1 MEISR
6 CLLSEEA
13 HLGEEDVKV
22 RPAVKFIGMV
32 NLHMTDLLFKS
43 ANLKVIVYI
52 SFYILIIFISG
63 LQITSLEIS
72 FLNSLKKLALRRDV

>member
-22 RPAVKFIGMV
+22 RLAVKFIGMV

-52 SFYILIIFISG
+52 SFYIIIFISG

>member
-52 SFYILIIFISG
+52 SFYIIIFISG

>member
-1 MEISR
+1 M
-6 CLLSEEA
+6 SEEA

-52 SFYILIIFISG
+52 SFYIIIFISG

>member
-13 HLGEEDVKV
+13 HLGEEDMKV
-22 RPAVKFIGMV
+22 RPAVIRMV
-32 NLHMTDLLFKS
+32 NPHVIDLLFKS

-52 SFYILIIFISG
+52 SFYIIIFLSG
-63 LQITSLEIS
+63 LQITSLEIN
-72 FLNSLKKLALRRDV
+72 FLNSLKKLALRKDV